1 MKVVITG
8 LAQDDIR
15 EITLYIENELHNTL
29 AVNKFLEKLLRRLQL
44 LSQFPEIGP
53 MVKINDTMTRSRYLV
68 IDNYLLLYMVT
79 GSCLYVTRIVYGQ
92 SNYLQYLGDN

>member
-44 LSQFPEIGP
+44 
-53 MVKINDTMTRSRYLV
+53 
-68 IDNYLLLYMVT
+68 
-79 GSCLYVTRIVYGQ
+79 
-92 SNYLQYLGDN
+92 